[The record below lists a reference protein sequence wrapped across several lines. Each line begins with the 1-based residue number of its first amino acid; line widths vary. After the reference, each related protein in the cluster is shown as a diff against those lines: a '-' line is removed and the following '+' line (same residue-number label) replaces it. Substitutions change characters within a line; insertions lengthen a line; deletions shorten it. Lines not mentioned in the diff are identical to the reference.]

1 MKEKR
6 SGWSWGVGGQGSW
19 PSTLKTTLP
28 LEKLCKPILQG
39 EAAEQGTTAQKTPT
53 MLTATRIHKEPY
65 SSLPHPPKWIG
76 GRNSLKGPAT
86 QRNAT
91 QRRNEEILF
100 RAPQR
105 NATQRNVAMKN
116 FPLGHPNATQR
127 NAPHHAG
134 PGAGPGTMGRSGRS
148 GGRAGASPGTLGR
161 SGRSGGRAGAGPGT
175 MGFPLGHPNA
185 TQRNATSQ

>member
-53 MLTATRIHKEPY
+53 MLAATRIHKEPY

-116 FPLGHPNATQR
+116 FPLGH
-127 NAPHHAG
+127 H
-134 PGAGPGTMGRSGRS
+134 
-148 GGRAGASPGTLGR
+148 
-161 SGRSGGRAGAGPGT
+161 
-175 MGFPLGHPNA
+175 NA
-185 TQRNATSQ
+185 TQRNATQRTTPVRAVRGPGRGRPGDYGPVRAVRTVRDVRAVRAPGRFPA

>member
-127 NAPHHAG
+127 RNEELSCRGRAGPAG
-134 PGAGPGTMGRSGRS
+134 PGAGPGPARGLW
-148 GGRAGASPGTLGR
+148 ASPGDP
-161 SGRSGGRAGAGPGT
+161 GAGPGPAR
-175 MGFPLGHPNA
+175 GLRA
-185 TQRNATSQ
+185 SL